1 MNEIRELHGIFNEKD
16 GCVVSNHVVVAFL
29 SVMLDGEAT
38 RVTIAVVGA
47 TLTSDS
53 GEAKED
59 GCPLANSVHEGGL
72 AETIVHNRQLHNEKV
87 TKILTQ

>member
-29 SVMLDGEAT
+29 GIMLDGEAT
-38 RVTIAVVGA
+38 RVTIAVVGT

-53 GEAKED
+53 REAKED
-59 GCPLANSVHEGGL
+59 GCSLTNGVHEGGL
-72 AETIVHNRQLHNEKV
+72 AEAVGHNRQLHNEKV
-87 TKILTQ
+87 